1 VGSTLGVSRLPVDNP
16 DLSEGFPAS
25 GHLGSGSVSTQVG
38 VTEGIDVPSLQSAA
52 PPGSHRAIHYRSLSD
67 ALLFTLVISGP
78 VMLWE
83 SLWRGQPM
91 IDQPGDLW
99 IAPTVIVTA
108 AFFVGGAIAGR
119 HRRRATGAI
128 AQGIALAIP
137 VSLVLIIADIGRR
150 LFLNKSLPLPVAE
163 LWLYALVGTVVVA
176 SLGALFGRRLYLREK
191 KRKRMRKRTSPAR
204 R

>member
-1 VGSTLGVSRLPVDNP
+1 MGSTLGVSRLPVDNP

-25 GHLGSGSVSTQVG
+25 GHLGSGSVSAQAG
-38 VTEGIDVPSLQSAA
+38 VTEGIDVPSLQSGA
-52 PPGSHRAIHYRSLSD
+52 PPGGRHAIHYRSLSD
-67 ALLFTLVISGP
+67 AILFTLTISGP
-78 VMLWE
+78 MMLWE
-83 SLWRGQPM
+83 SMWRGQPM

-99 IAPTVIVTA
+99 IVPAVIVTA

-119 HRRRATGAI
+119 HRRRSTGAI

-137 VSLVLIIADIGRR
+137 VSFLLIIADIGRR
-150 LFLNKSLPLPVAE
+150 LYLNKGLPLPVAE

-176 SLGALFGRRLYLREK
+176 SLGALFGRRLYLRKK
-191 KRKRMRKRTSPAR
+191 KRKRNSPAR

>member
-1 VGSTLGVSRLPVDNP
+1 LPVDNL
-16 DLSEGFPAS
+16 DLSQGLSVS

-67 ALLFTLVISGP
+67 AMLFTLIISGP

-83 SLWRGQPM
+83 SMWRGQPM
-91 IDQPGDLW
+91 IDQPGHLW
-99 IAPTVIVTA
+99 VVPAVIVTA
-108 AFFVGGAIAGR
+108 TFFVGGAIAGR
-119 HRRRATGAI
+119 HRRRVVGAI
-128 AQGIALAIP
+128 TQGAALAIP
-137 VSLVLIIADIGRR
+137 VSVLLIIADIGRR
-150 LFLNKSLPLPVAE
+150 LDLNKGLPLPVAE
-163 LWLYALVGTVVVA
+163 LWLYALVGTVVIA

-191 KRKRMRKRTSPAR
+191 KRKRSSPAR